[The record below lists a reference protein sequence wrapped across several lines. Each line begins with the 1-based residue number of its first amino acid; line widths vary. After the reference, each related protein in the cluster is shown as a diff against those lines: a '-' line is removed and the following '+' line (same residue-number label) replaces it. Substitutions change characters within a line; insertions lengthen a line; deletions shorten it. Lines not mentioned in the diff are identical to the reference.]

1 MRLGTMFYYT
11 LIQNWRDRSTYLE
24 MLFLPILLI
33 FILGISLGNA
43 FQSPFISD
51 TEVAYFNEDKGPI
64 GESFEMFMRHEEITD
79 LLSLTPVISADEGIQ
94 LVEEGQV
101 HAFIHVPADLLQGE
115 TVKLQLIGSHQHNF
129 RFTIV
134 ESMLESFV
142 SGVNMVLAMEE
153 INPDSLLMV
162 RENSI
167 EARSLQASD
176 VRPGA
181 MDYYAVT
188 MLVMFMMYGTT
199 YAVFGMKHAYLNTTG
214 HRIRTTPIRP
224 IEHYLGLVLANMLT
238 VLIQGIILVTFTR
251 FVFGVNWGNNLPLL
265 FLILLLTGIMAIG
278 LGTAIVMVTGNETLS
293 GNIVMV
299 LVPVMTFL
307 AGGFFRL
314 GLPDGSFLYY
324 LQYLSP
330 NYLAQTALFNTIYA
344 GDFQRTLSMMLIMM
358 AIILISFTM
367 ALVSERRFQT

>member
-64 GESFEMFMRHEEITD
+64 GESFEMFMRHEESTD

>member
-64 GESFEMFMRHEEITD
+64 GESFEMFMRHEESTD

-314 GLPDGSFLYY
+314 GLPDSSFLYY

-358 AIILISFTM
+358 VIILISFTM